1 VVYVVVKEKIEYQ
14 VVTMRVPKKMYAE
27 YKEIL
32 KSEGKVVTYEVRNFM
47 RDYIENHK
55 KEGAK

>member
-1 VVYVVVKEKIEYQ
+1 MVKEKIEYQ

-47 RDYIENHK
+47 RDYIENYK

>member
-1 VVYVVVKEKIEYQ
+1 MVYVVVKEKIEYQ